1 MGKTISEV
9 LAFEGAL
16 VIIGDVNK
24 KGAEVLAE
32 KLKKDKVNALAY
44 SLDVSNEKSV
54 KELYEKIQ
62 NQFGSL
68 DILINNAGID
78 VTKSLDDISV
88 LEWKNIVNVNLIGAF
103 LMTKYAFSLM
113 GRKGQGH
120 IINICSTAAKRAW
133 SNASAYHASK
143 WGLLG
148 FSHAVHVEGR
158 EKNIK
163 VTALLAG
170 GMKTPFILDRFPE
183 AESNLQEPENVAQM
197 VKAILTMP
205 AETVIPEIM
214 VIPMRETS
222 WP

>member
-9 LAFEGAL
+9 LAFEGAF